1 GRGSHEPLAYFD
13 PDSSSWRTSP
23 PTSGEG
29 STLSPKT
36 WPRSGMTRH
45 GLLFALPMLAPPIDA
60 NDCSSL
66 LPTPLT
72 SMKHGHGGKVNIQ
85 TVVVSLL
92 PTPRASDGEKGG
104 PNQRG
109 SSGDPMLP
117 NVVHKLLPT
126 PTASE
131 YGRNKS
137 ASPGAAV
144 RPSLGSLVKELTST
158 GSSTPPQ
165 SADGRPSSESPR
177 PARTPVDP
185 VEV

>member
-1 GRGSHEPLAYFD
+1 MTLDTSGHGSHEPLAYFD

-45 GLLFALPMLAPPIDA
+45 GLLFELPMLAPLTDGNA
-60 NDCSSL
+60 CLSL

-72 SMKHGHGGKVNIQ
+72 SMQYGHGGKVNIQ

-117 NVVHKLLPT
+117 NVVH
-126 PTASE
+126 
-131 YGRNKS
+131 R
-137 ASPGAAV
+137 
-144 RPSLGSLVKELTST
+144 LT
-158 GSSTPPQ
+158 GVSTPRQ
-165 SADGRPSSESPR
+165 SDVGKPSSESPR
-177 PARTPVDP
+177 HARTPVDP

>member
-1 GRGSHEPLAYFD
+1 VTRASRSATPVNEGGRMTLD
-13 PDSSSWRTSP
+13 
-23 PTSGEG
+23 TSGHG
-29 STLSPKT
+29 SRTPSPSCDPSTWYLKTLRPMSAEVSTSWPAT
-36 WPRSGMTRH
+36 LPRSGMTRR
-45 GLLFALPMLAPPIDA
+45 GRLSELPMLAPPTDVNA
-60 NDCSSL
+60 CSSL

-117 NVVHKLLPT
+117 NVVHKL
-126 PTASE
+126 
-131 YGRNKS
+131 
-137 ASPGAAV
+137 
-144 RPSLGSLVKELTST
+144 T
-158 GSSTPPQ
+158 GDNTPPQ